1 MHESIELFHELRNC
15 KWFHGTNIVL
25 FLNKKDLFEECVL
38 AHKSLSLCFS
48 KEAKWGS
55 DNINYIIGMNLDSG
69 DNYNP
74 NDFYDNDRFPFWNP
88 DENVDHIEYN
98 GPEFITTEE
107 EAQFFNVCID
117 SQTKFIQHVYE
128 SQRKKTTLGRTFTHI
143 ICAADQDC
151 TKRVYQLVQS
161 EVILG
166 NMMIPGSM
174 INL

>member
-1 MHESIELFHELRNC
+1 MHESIELFHDLRNC

-55 DNINYIIGMNLDSG
+55 DNINIMGMND
-69 DNYNP
+69 DEEKFENE
-74 NDFYDNDRFPFWNP
+74 FYDNDRFPIWNP
-88 DENVDHIEYN
+88 RENVDHIEYN
-98 GPEFITTEE
+98 GPEIVTTEE
-107 EAQFFNVCID
+107 EAEFLKLCID
-117 SQTKFIQHVYE
+117 SQTTFIQNVYE

-143 ICAADQDC
+143 VCATDQSF
-151 TKRVYQLVQS
+151 TKRVYELVQS
-161 EVILG
+161 QVILG
-166 NMMIPGSM
+166 NMIPNAM